1 MRILVVAPVTG
12 GSGETVTARYLAQS
26 AARQG
31 HDVFFLASAFAA
43 RFLADEFAGRLTE
56 FTAHGPTNVA
66 IWDDTLQSV
75 RPHVVVF
82 ADYPLMFWA
91 SGVVPLAR
99 EDGWARRLEDT
110 KACLVTLDH
119 FGFAQA
125 EMEFFFGPPHLV
137 NTRHQF
143 GPIPSGMKIMLPC
156 PMHEPLQ
163 VAGRKGRPFRY
174 LDAPTPL
181 PAAVRAQTRA
191 RYGIGDRGL
200 LVFHIVSNW
209 AWQSAA
215 VLGLK
220 LYERFNDL
228 LDHYLGTI
236 GRPLTVVSLNNG
248 TLLRQ
253 SEGSNLRIINVG
265 AMSPPEFDKLLFS
278 SDLLLT
284 ENKISISIGKAIC
297 GLHPA
302 GAFVN
307 SFGIM
312 DLLDRATG
320 RLRELVLAIENDR
333 PGSIYPFDV
342 FPTGMQDV
350 LQRIILYRDNSL
362 TSAFTEIELFGGD
375 RTQQALRAML
385 TDDAVR
391 SDMSSRQRSYVQR
404 LNGLPDAATTLA
416 ALVDEGGS

>member
-1 MRILVVAPVTG
+1 MRVLIVAPVTG

-43 RFLADEFAGRLTE
+43 RFLADEFEDRLTE
-56 FTAHGPTNVA
+56 FTSHGPTNVA
-66 IWDDTLQSV
+66 IWDDALRSV

-82 ADYPLMFWA
+82 ADYPLMFWS

-99 EDGWARRLEDT
+99 EDGWTRRLEDT

-137 NTRHQF
+137 NAHHQF
-143 GPIPSGMKIMLPC
+143 GPIPSCMKIMLPC

-163 VAGRKGRPFRY
+163 VAGRKGQPFRY

-191 RYGIGDRGL
+191 RYGIGDQGL
-200 LVFHIVSNW
+200 LIFHIVSNW

-220 LYERFNDL
+220 LYERFSDL

-248 TLLRQ
+248 TLLQQ
-253 SEGSNLRIINVG
+253 SERSNLRIVNVG
-265 AMSPPEFDKLLFS
+265 ADE
-278 SDLLLT
+278 
-284 ENKISISIGKAIC
+284 
-297 GLHPA
+297 
-302 GAFVN
+302 
-307 SFGIM
+307 
-312 DLLDRATG
+312 
-320 RLRELVLAIENDR
+320 
-333 PGSIYPFDV
+333 
-342 FPTGMQDV
+342 
-350 LQRIILYRDNSL
+350 
-362 TSAFTEIELFGGD
+362 SA
-375 RTQQALRAML
+375 
-385 TDDAVR
+385 
-391 SDMSSRQRSYVQR
+391 
-404 LNGLPDAATTLA
+404 
-416 ALVDEGGS
+416 